1 MIPDRPPTARTRG
14 RIRFRCRAGH
24 EITRVTEP
32 QGRPVCQECS
42 GSSQDLVFMDRV
54 KPGS

>member
-1 MIPDRPPTARTRG
+1 VIPDRPPTARTRG